1 MPSIVA
7 TRTGRTL
14 EVREYGDPAGR
25 PIFFFHGLIGSHHQA
40 SYVADRA
47 RERGLRIIAP
57 NRPGVGASEYVV
69 RASALE
75 AVDDVEDLAELLG
88 LDRFGVIGISGG
100 TPYALAVLHRLGDR
114 VDTVTI
120 LSGMGPAR
128 MRGALKGMDH
138 RRRLLFELA
147 SRAPWLARR
156 AFDQV
161 GARFRDD
168 PRRFLKALVR
178 TWSIPD
184 QRLFEREDVFDLFLK
199 DLEQVFVQ
207 GNGGTGMAQEL
218 RLYRDFGFRL
228 RSLPADK
235 RVTLWQG
242 LDDTIVPP
250 EMAWR
255 MTRALPNREA
265 RFIPGGHFVAIDIA
279 EAVTDQIRGRLGSS

>member
-1 MPSIVA
+1 
-7 TRTGRTL
+7 
-14 EVREYGDPAGR
+14 
-25 PIFFFHGLIGSHHQA
+25 
-40 SYVADRA
+40 
-47 RERGLRIIAP
+47 
-57 NRPGVGASEYVV
+57 
-69 RASALE
+69 
-75 AVDDVEDLAELLG
+75 
-88 LDRFGVIGISGG
+88 VIGISGG

-114 VDTVTI
+114 VETTTI

-128 MRGALKGMDH
+128 LRGSLRGMDR
-138 RRRLLFELA
+138 RRRLFFELG

-156 AFDQV
+156 ALDRA
-161 GARFRDD
+161 GARFRAD

-199 DLEQVFVQ
+199 DLEQVFIQ
-207 GNGGTGMAQEL
+207 GNGGIGMAQEL

-255 MTRALPNREA
+255 MVQALPNREA

-279 EAVTDQIRGRLGSS
+279 EVVTDRIRERLDGRE